1 MKLRICD
8 LADEN
13 PFPDTNLGVHWNVRK
28 YGEELWDEGT
38 LVGVVKPAFGGG
50 YWVEPYWHSEN
61 AIKETLDTEEEAKA
75 YLLTIYRMESS

>member
-28 YGEELWDEGT
+28 NGEELWDEGT
-38 LVGVVKPAFGGG
+38 LVGVIKPAFGGG
-50 YWVEPYWHSEN
+50 YWVEPYWHSDN
-61 AIKETLDTEEEAKA
+61 AIKDALDTEEEAKA

>member
-8 LADEN
+8 LADVN
-13 PFPDTNLGVHWNVRK
+13 PFPDTTLGVHWNVRK

-38 LVGVVKPAFGGG
+38 LVGVVKPAFCGG
-50 YWVEPYWHSEN
+50 YWVEPYWHSDN
-61 AIKETLDTEEEAKA
+61 AIKDALDTEEEAKA